1 MEALVVKISL
11 LILCIVCITSKEDKR
26 TSWKGIF
33 NRVPTSEAA
42 KFVLSR
48 SPIGQDE
55 RESLSLCRDIRRRR
69 REFQHQPGVLED
81 TTSGQYSNH
90 RDSGHRHKNIRP
102 GTRL

>member
-69 REFQHQPGVLED
+69 REFQHYPGVLKATEHHW
-81 TTSGQYSNH
+81 TVLKPSWTPTQKYSA
-90 RDSGHRHKNIRP
+90 RY
-102 GTRL
+102 